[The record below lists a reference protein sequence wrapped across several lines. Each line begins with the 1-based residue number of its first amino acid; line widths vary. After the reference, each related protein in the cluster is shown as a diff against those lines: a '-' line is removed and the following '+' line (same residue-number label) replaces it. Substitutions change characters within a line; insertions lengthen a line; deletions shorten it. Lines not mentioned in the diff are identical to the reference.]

1 MDKTSY
7 ANLARAWEYVE
18 NHAYSRQ
25 TQALLDAREQA
36 AQCGLA
42 QGSAAQAQL
51 LHTLACMMRSTSVIT
66 SGSLVEIVQLVDA
79 LHGTGQLTAV
89 DSSTQGI
96 ALIRKMFFA
105 LSDTTQTTLRAVNA
119 PVNVFLPRLNGTDYD
134 LIVVSGDAANYL
146 DTFVQAPRLLREH
159 GVIVFTD
166 TKTRA
171 EICTGQLKRAGFR
184 ADSIHSDKTQ
194 VQRKRALEGF
204 SKGAID
210 VLVATDV
217 LARGIDVSNI
227 EYVVNYD
234 LPESPE
240 DYVHRIGRTGRAG
253 ETGYAI
259 SFVSP
264 EAKAQLLD
272 IEKLLGER
280 IPTLDID
287 GYDATEAEKALA
299 SQFVPKAT
307 VGSAAFS
314 RSLRRNG
321 ASGFGRRR

>member
-18 NHAYSRQ
+18 DHAYSRQ

-66 SGSLVEIVQLVDA
+66 IGSGSLVEIVQLVDA

-134 LIVVSGDAANYL
+134 LSL
-146 DTFVQAPRLLREH
+146 
-159 GVIVFTD
+159 
-166 TKTRA
+166 
-171 EICTGQLKRAGFR
+171 
-184 ADSIHSDKTQ
+184 IH
-194 VQRKRALEGF
+194 
-204 SKGAID
+204 I
-210 VLVATDV
+210 
-217 LARGIDVSNI
+217 
-227 EYVVNYD
+227 
-234 LPESPE
+234 
-240 DYVHRIGRTGRAG
+240 
-253 ETGYAI
+253 
-259 SFVSP
+259 
-264 EAKAQLLD
+264 
-272 IEKLLGER
+272 
-280 IPTLDID
+280 
-287 GYDATEAEKALA
+287 
-299 SQFVPKAT
+299 
-307 VGSAAFS
+307 
-314 RSLRRNG
+314 
-321 ASGFGRRR
+321 